1 MPPTLQRTSATEG
14 FMGYLAF
21 VPGRGVGIFLV
32 VGRLDI
38 GTSSG
43 MASAANGLLAM
54 LVPCLL

>member
-1 MPPTLQRTSATEG
+1 
-14 FMGYLAF
+14 MGYLAF